1 MLTSRLVT
9 TLGGDKFRDEY
20 SIHFDD
26 DNGDF
31 ISFTE
36 TLFSV
41 HDTAYSFSFWCK
53 RDAISNFDIIFGND
67 AHANY
72 DFIIFDTDGDRLM
85 LEGLQDGN
93 TATAA
98 CSTVANTW
106 YHFVVVSNGDNSH
119 LMYQDGVELDP
130 VSDDLT
136 MNRDIKFD
144 TIGGSSGNTFNGNI
158 SDVAIYNTALTEI
171 QVKELYNSREPFDHK
186 SGSASG
192 NLIHWWRMGD
202 GTENGAGTTV
212 YDLVGSLDGT
222 MTNMDAT
229 DYEGDVPS

>member
-31 ISFTE
+31 VSFTE
-36 TLFSV
+36 TTFNV
-41 HDTAYSFSFWCK
+41 HNTGHTFSFWCK
-53 RDAISNFDIIFGND
+53 RDAISNWDIIFGND
-67 AHANY
+67 AHSSY

-85 LEGLQDGN
+85 LEGVVDN
-93 TATAA
+93 TTATGA
-98 CSTVANTW
+98 CSTVANRW
-106 YHFVVVSNGDNSH
+106 YHFTVVCNGDNSH
-119 LMYQDGVELDP
+119 LMYQDGVA
-130 VSDDLT
+130 LT
-136 MNRDIKFD
+136 MSDTSMNRIAKFD
-144 TIGGSSGNTFNGNI
+144 TIGGSSANTFNGNI
-158 SDVAIYNTALTEI
+158 SDVAIYETALTEI

-186 SGSASG
+186 SSSASG

-212 YDLVGSLDGT
+212 YDLVGSLNGT